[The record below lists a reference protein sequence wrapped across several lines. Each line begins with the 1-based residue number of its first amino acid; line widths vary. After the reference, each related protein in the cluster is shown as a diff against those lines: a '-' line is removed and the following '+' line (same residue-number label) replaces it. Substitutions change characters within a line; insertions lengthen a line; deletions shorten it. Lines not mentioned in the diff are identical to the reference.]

1 MDIPSVSSLAAS
13 GNESRLRVC
22 WSVESLQLEDESWKI
37 LKGLSYSPKT
47 AQMLARIYGIPIAD
61 CWKHIHF
68 LEGLGLIRVVL
79 IFVSREGRVLQ
90 FYETGDQRIEV
101 VVGESAGV
109 YFNPLVQ

>member
-1 MDIPSVSSLAAS
+1 M
-13 GNESRLRVC
+13 
-22 WSVESLQLEDESWKI
+22 ESLQLDDGSWKI

-47 AQMLARIYGIPIAD
+47 PQMLARIYGMPIAE
-61 CWKHIHF
+61 CWNRVHF

-101 VVGESAGV
+101 VVGEGASV
-109 YFNPLVQ
+109 LFNPAVA